1 MSEGARARRSWPQR
15 FLLVTC
21 ACLVVG
27 LLGTAGAL
35 GYAYSKYSRISR
47 VRLGTVLTEQAASA
61 GAQNILLVGVDS
73 ADTLD
78 PDDPAR
84 AGRDNVGGLR
94 SDSMMILRVDPD
106 DESAHLLSV
115 PRDLWVPLAS
125 GGRQRIN
132 AAIQIGGPGELIDT
146 IEEYL
151 GVAINH
157 YVQVDFAG
165 FQDLVKAIDG
175 VEVWFEHPTR
185 DRNSG
190 LDVTEPGCV
199 SLDPAQAL
207 AYVRARHLQTFE
219 DGRWRTDP
227 TGDHGRMSRQQDFI
241 VRALRRSVDK
251 GVRNPVTANRLVDA
265 ALDTVT
271 VDDQLTADDI
281 VDLAMRFRAFQP
293 DRLVKHTLP
302 VVGGNVGGASILRL
316 VDEEAGPVLD
326 VFRGI
331 DPDALTPESIRV
343 RVLNGTGEPGH
354 ASLVGRELA
363 SVGFASAGTGDAE
376 SFDSARTVVRY
387 PPGRRAAA
395 DLVARHLVGGARLEE
410 VDEGLG
416 GDVVVVTGA
425 DHAGVLDVPRPAS
438 SGADDEDAS
447 GDDGGAGT
455 TDTTE
460 GEGPSSTTSS
470 TAIGQVPEPPAGAGC

>member
-1 MSEGARARRSWPQR
+1 VSQGARARRSWPQR
-15 FLLVTC
+15 LLLVAC
-21 ACLVVG
+21 AGLVVG

-47 VRLGTVLTEQAASA
+47 VRLGTVLTEQAAA
-61 GAQNILLVGVDS
+61 TGAQNILLVGVDS

-94 SDSMMILRVDPD
+94 SDSMMILRVDPG
-106 DESAHLLSV
+106 DESAHLMSI

-125 GGRQRIN
+125 GGTQRIN

-165 FQDLVKAIDG
+165 FQGLVRAIDG

-219 DGRWRTDP
+219 NGRWRTDP

-316 VDEEAGPVLD
+316 VDREAGPVLD
-326 VFRGI
+326 VFRGV
-331 DPDALTPESIRV
+331 DPEDLTPESIRV

-363 SVGFASAGTGDAE
+363 SVGFAGAGTGDAE
-376 SFDSARTVVRY
+376 SFDAARTVVRY
-387 PPGRRAAA
+387 PAGRRAAA

-425 DHAGVLDVPRPAS
+425 DYTGVLAVPRPAAA
-438 SGADDEDAS
+438 GS
-447 GDDGGAGT
+447 GDEGGSDEGGAGT

-460 GEGPSSTTSS
+460 RDGSSSTTSS
-470 TAIGQVPEPPAGAGC
+470 TVIGEVPEPPPGAGC